1 MLWPA
6 PDQFNEAVQSPQQV
20 FGDKDLRFG
29 QLVCNEL
36 GLPKVATGAFASVYQ
51 IKTDNGDFAVRCF
64 LSDNSRRTE
73 RYRKI
78 SEAILNDKLAST
90 VDFSFI
96 DEGIWLD
103 GRWFPILKMQWV
115 NGISLTEY
123 IGAHLNDVNALIKL
137 AEKFRVMVSGLRSEG
152 IAHGDLQHGNII
164 VCGDELRLVD
174 YDGMYVPALAG
185 EESDELGHPNFQ
197 HPARSR
203 EHFGDYL
210 DNFSSWMIYLGLH
223 CLVHDPKLWTEF
235 NGGDEKLLLG
245 RADYARPFESKL
257 IDRIRSH
264 ENADVRWCG
273 QKILDAIHTE
283 PERLSPME
291 NGLQLS
297 AGALFRRK
305 LKRLQSRVMSWG
317 KSKVSGVKDATGE
330 RRRSLENNLKPGQN
344 VFASRIPAYDRWRTL
359 SIGDRAIGLEEIGEQ
374 DVLKVLYEKPSN
386 PRFLT
391 AVDIAVM
398 RVSEDEHQA
407 ELYCRALLAAVKWHS
422 KSQWLPFLRG
432 KLYTGIAS
440 SGKFCAAGVP
450 GWLESVVLEALDEML
465 SQKGPQVTVRQD
477 VSGLLRVWLALP
489 GQQSSIIEDFL
500 IAIIGNTGLS
510 DDHRVRTIYALRQLF
525 SLYQIRRVD
534 QDEIARLA
542 RKIKQL
548 RERALGWKNQSVYL
562 KMMMESMNSMLN

>member
-245 RADYARPFESKL
+245 RATTLAHL
-257 IDRIRSH
+257 
-264 ENADVRWCG
+264 N
-273 QKILDAIHTE
+273 
-283 PERLSPME
+283 
-291 NGLQLS
+291 
-297 AGALFRRK
+297 
-305 LKRLQSRVMSWG
+305 
-317 KSKVSGVKDATGE
+317 
-330 RRRSLENNLKPGQN
+330 QN
-344 VFASRIPAYDRWRTL
+344 
-359 SIGDRAIGLEEIGEQ
+359 
-374 DVLKVLYEKPSN
+374 
-386 PRFLT
+386 
-391 AVDIAVM
+391 
-398 RVSEDEHQA
+398 
-407 ELYCRALLAAVKWHS
+407 
-422 KSQWLPFLRG
+422 
-432 KLYTGIAS
+432 
-440 SGKFCAAGVP
+440 
-450 GWLESVVLEALDEML
+450 
-465 SQKGPQVTVRQD
+465 
-477 VSGLLRVWLALP
+477 
-489 GQQSSIIEDFL
+489 
-500 IAIIGNTGLS
+500 
-510 DDHRVRTIYALRQLF
+510 
-525 SLYQIRRVD
+525 
-534 QDEIARLA
+534 
-542 RKIKQL
+542 
-548 RERALGWKNQSVYL
+548 
-562 KMMMESMNSMLN
+562 

>member
-1 MLWPA
+1 MLWPS

-64 LSDNSRRTE
+64 LSDNSRRRE

-96 DEGIWLD
+96 DEGIRLD
-103 GRWFPILKMQWV
+103 GRWYPILKMQWV

-123 IGAHLNDVNALIKL
+123 VAAHLDDVNALISL
-137 AEKFRVMVSGLRSEG
+137 ADKFRAMVAGLRSEG

-174 YDGMYVPALAG
+174 YDGMFVPALTG
-185 EESDELGHPNFQ
+185 EESDELGHANFQ

-210 DNFSSWMIYLGLH
+210 DHFSSWMIYLGLH

-257 IDRIRSH
+257 IDRLRSH
-264 ENADVRWCG
+264 ENADIRWCG
-273 QKILDAIHTE
+273 QKILDAIYTE
-283 PERLSPME
+283 PERLSPIDQ
-291 NGLQLS
+291 GLRLS
-297 AGALFRRK
+297 SGARVRQN
-305 LKRLQSRVMSWG
+305 LKRFQSKVIDWG
-317 KSKVSGVKDATGE
+317 KARFFVDKTPEGTRQEKVS
-330 RRRSLENNLKPGQN
+330 S
-344 VFASRIPAYDRWRTL
+344 SRIPSYAHWQTL
-359 SIGDRAIGLEEIGEQ
+359 SDKEKRSYGLEYIDSAQ
-374 DVLKVLYEKPSN
+374 VLKILHGRSSN

-391 AVDIAVM
+391 AVNLAVM
-398 RVSEDEHQA
+398 MVSEDESQA
-407 ELYCRALLAAVKWHS
+407 IVYCRALLAALKWHS
-422 KSQWLPFLRG
+422 KSGQFTVLQQKFQ
-432 KLYTGIAS
+432 TAIAGCS
-440 SGKFCAAGVP
+440 RYCLTCVP
-450 GWLESVVLEALDEML
+450 AWLECIYLE
-465 SQKGPQVTVRQD
+465 
-477 VSGLLRVWLALP
+477 GLEQLVKQSAQQSRVHMVDLTAFLRVWFVLP
-489 GQQSSIIEDFL
+489 DQDSSTIEDL
-500 IAIIGNTGLS
+500 LVSIVANPRLS
-510 DDHRVRTIYALRQLF
+510 DDHRVRGIFAIRQLF
-525 SLYQIRRVD
+525 ELYQLRRVD
-534 QDEIARLA
+534 QDVRERFIAKINRL
-542 RKIKQL
+542 RQ
-548 RERALGWKNQSVYL
+548 RALGWKNQSVYL
-562 KMMMESMNSMLN
+562 RMMMDSMMSMSN